1 MLGTPLPQKYVKA
14 SIMDIYT
21 REKRSEVMSKIRGK
35 NTTPERK
42 VRSLLHSLGYRF
54 RLHRKDL
61 PGKPDIVLPKYK
73 AVIFVHGCFWHRH
86 PSPECKLARLPKSRQ
101 EFWLPKLN
109 RNRERDLDQ
118 QQKLVDLGWRVLVIW
133 ECELHSMEDVK
144 AKVICFLGE

>member
-21 REKRSEVMSKIRGK
+21 REKRSEVMSKVRGK

-73 AVIFVHGCFWHRH
+73 AVIFVHGCFWHGH
-86 PSPECKLARLPKSRQ
+86 TCSKGEKLPKSNAD
-101 EFWLPKLN
+101 FWGKKIHDN
-109 RNRERDLDQ
+109 ISRDKKNIEALEA
-118 QQKLVDLGWRVLVIW
+118 LGWKVFVVW
-133 ECELHSMEDVK
+133 ECQIKDIAHLTKTIRS
-144 AKVICFLGE
+144 IFLYA